1 MNIQGSWKLV
11 LATTMMALM
20 VGCAFSP
27 PSKMVKQND
36 HARLADWY
44 QKVAHDLH
52 ARAEEMGQIEKEYEF
67 LGTPKE
73 GHESSLVEHAKNLKD
88 HYTKAAEVAEKMAK
102 AHADQAKTP

>member
-1 MNIQGSWKLV
+1 MNIQGNWKLV

-44 QKVAHDLH
+44 QKEASDLQ
-52 ARAEEMGQIEKEYEF
+52 ARAEEMRQIEKEYEF
-67 LGTPKE
+67 LGIPKE
-73 GHESSLVEHAKNLKD
+73 GHESSLVEHAKHLKD
-88 HYTKAAEVAEKMAK
+88 HYAKAGEVAEEMAK
-102 AHADQAKTP
+102 AHAEQAKNP

>member
-1 MNIQGSWKLV
+1 MNIQGNWKLV
-11 LATTMMALM
+11 FATTMMALM

-44 QKVAHDLH
+44 QKEAGDLH
-52 ARAEEMGQIEKEYEF
+52 ARAEEMRQIEKEYEF

-88 HYTKAAEVAEKMAK
+88 YYTKAAEVAEAMAK
-102 AHADQAKTP
+102 AHAKQAKTP